1 MVGSSMWQKSFAV
14 EHENWLEFR
23 GCFSLHTFWKITLGF
38 WRDVKYIYSQG
49 RFFFWKK
56 YALLYFSLPILM
68 VLCDVCPP
76 TFTRVRPRP
85 SACSSLTFYLFSD
98 ALLLVSASKLKG
110 VWRRSVELGQRNQD
124 AWPMHH
130 DNSDVDIIIN
140 PLDGSLITSCCC
152 YGEPYKYSYSIFT

>member
-1 MVGSSMWQKSFAV
+1 MFFTSYFLKDYAWVLTWCQVHIFTGKV
-14 EHENWLEFR
+14 
-23 GCFSLHTFWKITLGF
+23 
-38 WRDVKYIYSQG
+38 
-49 RFFFWKK
+49 FFWKK

-152 YGEPYKYSYSIFT
+152 CSCYGQPYKYSYSIFT

>member
-1 MVGSSMWQKSFAV
+1 MDGLFLHVTKSFAA
-14 EHENWLEFR
+14 EQENWLEFR
-23 GCFSLHTFWKITLGF
+23 GCFSLHIFWKIAVGF
-38 WRDVKYIYSQG
+38 DVMSGYSQG
-49 RFFFWKK
+49 SLKK
-56 YALLYFSLPILM
+56 NTMRCSTFHFQSWWFCVMFVP
-68 VLCDVCPP
+68 LC
-76 TFTRVRPRP
+76 TWVRPRP

-140 PLDGSLITSCCC
+140 PLDGSLITNQLLLLLWRA
-152 YGEPYKYSYSIFT
+152 PYKYSYSIFT